1 MSIDEKDAARK
12 LSRLWADRS
21 IPALETK
28 GKKYVIISDIHL
40 GNGGK
45 ADDCRKN
52 RDALARALDYYRK
65 NGYSL
70 IMIGDIEE
78 LWQFE
83 LHEIVAEYD
92 RLIYSKVRA
101 FGDDRVFRVYGNH
114 DDLWGCPDDPT
125 RNKPIRSAASTEAL
139 KLKDARRRIRLL
151 LVHGHQG
158 SKESDK
164 TSWFSRFAVRVY
176 RGIEP
181 YVKFDRHSSA
191 TKSRITK
198 NYERVLYSWAK
209 KAKVILICGHSHRAI
224 FASKSYADRLKKE
237 MERLQAVILASPGK
251 KKILK
256 QTYKALRKVHDALL
270 DEEQKNRDID
280 PAEKLGDPLPCYFN
294 TGCGVFTDGMTA
306 IEIVDDKI
314 KLVKWHR
321 KPKKGE
327 THITFPDCEGS
338 LSQFVKEVNG

>member
-1 MSIDEKDAARK
+1 MSIDAKDAARK
-12 LSRLWADRS
+12 LSKLWEDRS
-21 IPALETK
+21 VPALETK
-28 GKKYVIISDIHL
+28 GKKHVIISDTHL

-45 ADDCRKN
+45 ADDFRKN
-52 RDALARALDYYRK
+52 VGTLARALDHYKK

-83 LHEIVAEYD
+83 LREIVAQYD
-92 RLIYSKVRA
+92 KLIYAKIRA
-101 FGDDRVFRVYGNH
+101 FGDNRVFRVHGNH
-114 DDLWGCPDDPT
+114 DDLWGCPNDPT
-125 RNKPIRSAASTEAL
+125 RNKPIASAAATEAL
-139 KLKDARRRIRLL
+139 KLKDKQGRIRLL

-158 SKESDK
+158 TKESDK

-181 YVKFDRHSSA
+181 YVKFDPHSSA

-198 NYERVLYSWAK
+198 DYERVLYSWAK

-224 FASKSYADRLKKE
+224 FASQSYAYRLKKE
-237 MERLQAVILASPGK
+237 MERLQAIILANPGK
-251 KKILK
+251 KKLLK
-256 QTYKALRKVHDALL
+256 DTRKKLRKVLDALL
-270 DEEQKNRDID
+270 DEERKNRDID
-280 PAEKLGDPLPCYFN
+280 PAEKIGDPLPCYFN

-306 IEIVDDKI
+306 IEIVNDRI

-321 KPKKGE
+321 KP
-327 THITFPDCEGS
+327 
-338 LSQFVKEVNG
+338 